1 MSAILILGESGSGK
15 STSLRNLDPKTTML
29 IQVIDKDLPFKAK
42 GWKPISVDKDGKR
55 VGNIFVSRIAS
66 QIIKA
71 IRSAAQ
77 NGFKTVVVDD
87 LQYMMSFELFD
98 RVNEKSFHKFVDLAV
113 NVKDVFD
120 VARTTKGV
128 NVYFLAHSE
137 SGEDGVVRMKTSGK
151 MLNNQLTP
159 EGLFTI
165 VLRAVAANG
174 EHYFTTRNNGDTVKT
189 PMGMFEKDTI
199 DNDLALVD
207 QLINDYYKD

>member
-98 RVNEKSFHKFVDLAV
+98 RVNEKSFNKFVDIAV